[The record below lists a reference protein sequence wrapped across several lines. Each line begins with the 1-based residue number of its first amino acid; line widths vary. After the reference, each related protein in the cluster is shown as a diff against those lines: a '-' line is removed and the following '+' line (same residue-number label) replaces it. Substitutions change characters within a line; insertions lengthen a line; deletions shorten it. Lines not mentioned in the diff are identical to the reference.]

1 MDNGG
6 PRSSCGRTELVAALD
21 NLCTAMDHLVR
32 AAEFK
37 LGPSARSQ
45 SNRPAT
51 IRLDFPM
58 PFESPQDLGAD
69 MECFN
74 SLVPTIHEEKP
85 DLGVQP
91 VVEDPDV
98 IAPVRASVEGVA
110 FAGRLV
116 VLQRRLGGF
125 LK

>member
-1 MDNGG
+1 
-6 PRSSCGRTELVAALD
+6 
-21 NLCTAMDHLVR
+21 
-32 AAEFK
+32 
-37 LGPSARSQ
+37 
-45 SNRPAT
+45 
-51 IRLDFPM
+51 M